1 MAITVDIKKKT
12 AENAGG
18 WIHLV
23 KDEKKARFAF
33 RVKCSEYG
41 DTEEK
46 IEEKIRTQLKNPYE
60 KW

>member
-18 WIHLV
+18 WIYLV
-23 KDEKKARFAF
+23 KDEKKVRFAF

-41 DTEEK
+41 DTEGK